1 MKCEI
6 CHENDAKVAVHRM
19 VDGTEKELYV
29 CQKCAEAG
37 NKAEEAPPD
46 LADGDPPKGIPVAAK
61 LITGLLKQM
70 IDAGLEA
77 ASIVENPMSRPS
89 GPPCP
94 VCGMTPDDYRRITRL
109 GCAHCY
115 EHFSRILAPV
125 IRDMQPGASHV
136 GKVPETPK
144 ANDARRSK

>member
-1 MKCEI
+1 
-6 CHENDAKVAVHRM
+6 M

-37 NKAEEAPPD
+37 DKADEAPPD
-46 LADGDPPKGIPVAAK
+46 LADGDSPKGIPVAAK

-70 IDAGLEA
+70 IDAGLET
-77 ASIVENPMSRPS
+77 ASLIDNPTSRPS

-115 EHFSRILAPV
+115 EHFSQILAPV

-136 GKVPETPK
+136 GKVPETPQES
-144 ANDARRSK
+144 DARRSK

>member
-6 CHENDAKVAVHRM
+6 CHENDAKVAVHRV

-29 CQKCAEAG
+29 CQKCAAAGDKTDEA
-37 NKAEEAPPD
+37 APD
-46 LADGDPPKGIPVAAK
+46 LANGEPSKDIPAAAK

-77 ASIVENPMSRPS
+77 ASIVDNPTSRPP

-115 EHFSRILAPV
+115 EHFSQILTPV

-136 GKVPETPK
+136 GKVPDTPRT
-144 ANDARRSK
+144 NDARRSK

>member
-6 CHENDAKVAVHRM
+6 CHEREAKVAIHKK
-19 VDGTEKELYV
+19 VDGAEKELYV
-29 CQKCAEAG
+29 CNECAEAE
-37 NKAEEAPPD
+37 NKAVEAPEA
-46 LADGDPPKGIPVAAK
+46 ADDKPPKGIPEAAQ

-70 IDAGLEA
+70 FDAGLETA
-77 ASIVENPMSRPS
+77 AIVDNPTSRPS

-94 VCGMTPDDYRRITRL
+94 VCGMTPDDYRRINRL

-115 EHFSRILAPV
+115 EHFSQLLSPV

-136 GKVPETPK
+136 GKVPETP
-144 ANDARRSK
+144 AADGAGRPE

>member
-1 MKCEI
+1 
-6 CHENDAKVAVHRM
+6 M

-29 CQKCAEAG
+29 CPKCAAAG
-37 NKAEEAPPD
+37 DKTDEPPPD
-46 LADGDPPKGIPVAAK
+46 LAEGDPPKGIPVAAK

-70 IDAGLEA
+70 IDAGLET
-77 ASIVENPMSRPS
+77 ASIVDNPTSRPS

-115 EHFSRILAPV
+115 EHFSQILAPV

-136 GKVPETPK
+136 GKIPESPQS
-144 ANDARRSK
+144 NGARRPK

>member
-1 MKCEI
+1 
-6 CHENDAKVAVHRM
+6 M

-37 NKAEEAPPD
+37 NKADEAPPD
-46 LADGDPPKGIPVAAK
+46 LADGDSPKGIPVAAK

-115 EHFSRILAPV
+115 EHFSQILAPV

-136 GKVPETPK
+136 GKVPETPQE
-144 ANDARRSK
+144 DARRSK

>member
-1 MKCEI
+1 
-6 CHENDAKVAVHRM
+6 M

-37 NKAEEAPPD
+37 DKADEAPPD
-46 LADGDPPKGIPVAAK
+46 LADGDSPKGIPVAAK

-70 IDAGLEA
+70 IDAGLET
-77 ASIVENPMSRPS
+77 ASLIDNPTSRHS

-115 EHFSRILAPV
+115 EHFSQILAPV

-136 GKVPETPK
+136 GKVPETPQES
-144 ANDARRSK
+144 DARRSK